1 MLFPIDDDLMLR
13 RCQTRST
20 ASIARSDL
28 SGNDFGTQ
36 ILALFGGAQPLV
48 LEHARGPGD
57 SFWYLR
63 A

>member
-1 MLFPIDDDLMLR
+1 MKSLLR
-13 RCQTRST
+13 NPG
-20 ASIARSDL
+20 SIARSDL